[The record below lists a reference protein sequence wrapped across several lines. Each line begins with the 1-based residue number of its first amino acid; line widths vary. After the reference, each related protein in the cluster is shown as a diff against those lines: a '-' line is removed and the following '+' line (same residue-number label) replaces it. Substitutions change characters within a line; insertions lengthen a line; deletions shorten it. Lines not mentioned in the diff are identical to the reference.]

1 MTTIPGLFNNCRQC
15 QVLKVG
21 GKFVLVMANGENME
35 EWVVFDQMRR
45 EERWRELLDK
55 TRSVTTVAMAG
66 LKSTFPSP
74 SWMHFGT
81 VNVNHGWMATVDE
94 KTGYGNIRRED
105 FVKLLESHGFR
116 VDEAKTVTLEYKL
129 HHDFVERFV
138 QETDWSTL
146 MSRIVPRS
154 CFTSSLMP

>member
-1 MTTIPGLFNNCRQC
+1 
-15 QVLKVG
+15 
-21 GKFVLVMANGENME
+21 MANGENME
-35 EWVVFDQMRR
+35 EGVVFDQMRR

-81 VNVNHGWMATVDE
+81 VNVNHGWMTTVDE

-105 FVKLLESHGFR
+105 FVKLLESHGFK
-116 VDEAKTVTLEYKL
+116 VADAKDLTLEYKL
-129 HHDFVERFV
+129 SKKFSEGFRQNTILSAFPEIVGVEREEFL
-138 QETDWSTL
+138 QEFL
-146 MSRIVPRS
+146 SRADQLKKIV
-154 CFTSSLMP
+154 SLIVHCKV